1 MVLLL
6 ITPEEQEKIF
16 VRLIDYYKK
25 LYPGVAFKRAD
36 KALSKNDVA
45 DLYYT
50 YPGEEEQAH
59 AEERMNI
66 ISEELAHG
74 YSTPI
79 IGLQKKGKTIVLDG
93 HRRTR
98 VAFEKGVG
106 WKALLIVPQKDLE
119 FGMEEMI
126 LGKVKEVFGRKK
138 EARAKPLAKEPKAKK
153 PAKATKPTKKLK
165 KSKKK

>member
-1 MVLLL
+1 MVLSL

-79 IGLQKKGKTIVLDG
+79 IVLDG

-138 EARAKPLAKEPKAKK
+138 EARAKPLAKEPK
-153 PAKATKPTKKLK
+153 
-165 KSKKK
+165 